1 MNTLF
6 QILYLVTILYLVVL
20 YFSLFK
26 NVTRLRRGNKTP
38 LGYNNEDLHR
48 AIRAHSN
55 FCETV
60 PFCLL
65 LSLILYFNSYHY
77 ISFASVLML
86 CIGRKV
92 HSDSILNSNEDL
104 AKRRLGMRIT
114 AISFLIIII
123 GILFHICDLI
133 YYFTLANFNTT
144 I

>member
-26 NVTRLRRGNKTP
+26 NVIKLRKSNKKA
-38 LGYNNEDLHR
+38 LGYNNEELHR

-60 PFCLL
+60 PFCLF

-77 ISFASVLML
+77 ISFAAVLFL

-92 HSDSILNSNEDL
+92 HSHSILNSNEDL
-104 AKRRLGMRIT
+104 SERKLGMQIT
-114 AISFLIIII
+114 AISFLITVI
-123 GILFHICDLI
+123 GILYHICNLI
-133 YYFTLANFNTT
+133 YFFSLSNFNFTT
-144 I
+144 